1 MVMKYF
7 LFIYKNYIATQLL
20 YLMIPWNTVDFKN
33 IFLIYEIVLCLPRI
47 FNVVWLTCSFDS
59 LKYIII
65 GLL

>member
-20 YLMIPWNTVDFKN
+20 YLMIPWNTVKTLK
-33 IFLIYEIVLCLPRI
+33 IFFIYEIVFCLPRI
-47 FNVVWLTCSFDS
+47 SNGVWLTCTFDS
-59 LKYIII
+59 LIFIII